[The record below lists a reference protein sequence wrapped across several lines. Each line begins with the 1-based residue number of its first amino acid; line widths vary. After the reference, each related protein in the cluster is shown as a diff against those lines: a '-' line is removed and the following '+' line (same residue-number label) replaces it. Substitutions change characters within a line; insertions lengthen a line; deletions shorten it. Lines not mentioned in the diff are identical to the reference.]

1 MQAEAQYSLGI
12 YNNAFFRLAA
22 DGTPGFIGFGLFS
35 SGSCRRDS
43 GLDATVIYHE
53 FTHGV
58 STRMVGGP
66 QNVATLGSFQGAA
79 LGEGWS
85 DAFPLSI
92 FNDPVTGAYVTCN
105 PRGIRSQPRTT
116 RIRRPMPSS
125 AISIG
130 PVAAGIGTVFYPEPH
145 RDGEIWAA
153 TAWDLHAALGP
164 RRDAAAAV
172 RRVPVHPD

>member
-1 MQAEAQYSLGI
+1 
-12 YNNAFFRLAA
+12 
-22 DGTPGFIGFGLFS
+22 GLFS
-35 SGSCRRDS
+35 SGNCRRDS

-105 PRGIRSQPRTT
+105 PLGIRS
-116 RIRRPMPSS
+116 RPYNSHPGTY
-125 AISIG
+125 ADFGNANG
-130 PVAAGIGTVFYPEPH
+130 PLPAGIGTIFYPEPH

-153 TAWDLHAALGP
+153 TAWDIHTALGP
-164 RRDAAAAV
+164 VVTQQLLFDAFRYSPTEPSMVDAKNAV
-172 RRVPVHPD
+172 LIADL